1 MQSVQ
6 GADWSPTHST
16 IIANI
21 CGGDV
26 YLWDLQRKAYLPQ
39 SITHS
44 PTNSKNTVVQFTES
58 GRCLVVGDIDGNVHL
73 FSLEDM
79 PLPAFFQENLLEQS
93 ILKALVTKPHLIK
106 KLKKLG
112 RLAFEKN

>member
-16 IIANI
+16 VIANI

-44 PTNSKNTVVQFTES
+44 PTNSRNTVVQFNES

-106 KLKKLG
+106 KLNKLG